1 MKKNILTI
9 SVLITLS
16 LTMGCNE
23 DGVGVNSSE
32 TPDKSESSIIPG
44 DSILTPTDSV
54 AIPTDS
60 KGASQ
65 TISVGIFLL
74 NGSTYSD
81 ANKDL
86 VFETGEACQ
95 TWSRTAQGDKHS
107 SSSHDHF
114 NAAKNVTYDATTS
127 TITWDEYGPEITQE
141 DIDAT
146 CSKGENG
153 ALKKANSTDY
163 TKDKN
168 FYLQIKKIE

>member
-1 MKKNILTI
+1 MKKKILTI
-9 SVLITLS
+9 SVLLTLS
-16 LTMGCNE
+16 LTMGCN
-23 DGVGVNSSE
+23 DDDVGVNPSR
-32 TPDKSESSIIPG
+32 TPDNA
-44 DSILTPTDSV
+44 DSTVTPTDS
-54 AIPTDS
+54 AMTPTDS
-60 KGASQ
+60 TNASQ
-65 TISVGIFLL
+65 TISVGVFLL

-86 VFETGEACQ
+86 VFKTGEACQ

-127 TITWDEYGPEITQE
+127 TITWHEYGPETTQE

-153 ALKKANSTDY
+153 AVKTANSTDY
-163 TKDKN
+163 SKDKN
-168 FYLQIKKIE
+168 FYLQIKKID